1 MRRTLIAHMRWMW
14 LLTLGARFRLG
25 LYITLEVLSIVLGL
39 VFVLWTKK
47 VVDSAVLGNTSFFA
61 MNLWIMALS
70 LLGSVVFRVAAG
82 WINEQMKLEMLINT
96 QQKMLDRQLHA
107 TWQFLNKWSSG
118 DLQVRI
124 QDDAREVVQMAGQ
137 TIWSTL
143 ITLLS
148 LTSFLLLLAWFDL
161 VLALLMLGI
170 SLLFGFAKVYFKKT
184 KALNEQLKSARS
196 EFGHIVQETI
206 QFKLLIR
213 ALSLY
218 PMRWARVEKSLEK
231 VSDLQMSLINF
242 TTFSHG
248 LIRLLASAG
257 FLLAFGWGLYRLH
270 LGLITF
276 GSLTAF
282 LQLVGRI
289 QTPVLTLMAFVPLA
303 IRSRVATDRV
313 MDVMEVEVEPESK
326 PDVLTNLQAIYIDR
340 LSFQYQDEYI
350 ITDFSMTVYKGESV
364 AIMGASGKGKT
375 TFVRLL
381 LGLLEPTRGQIVLET
396 KSSRCALTADHRIN
410 MAYVPQGGKLFRG
423 TVRENLEVMNPL
435 ATAAQVEQAIVL
447 ACAEFVYDLPNGL
460 ETEIG
465 EEGYGLSE
473 GQAQRIAI
481 VRAMLRD
488 CPIWLL
494 DELTSA
500 LDEDTARTM
509 IKRLL
514 EYGKDK
520 IVVLVTHDLEVARQC
535 DKIILL

>member
-1 MRRTLIAHMRWMW
+1 MRWMW

-25 LYITLEVLSIVLGL
+25 LYIALEVISIILGL
-39 VFVLWTKK
+39 IFVLWTKK
-47 VVDSAVLGNTSFFA
+47 VVDSTVVESTSFFTI
-61 MNLWIMALS
+61 NLWIMVFS
-70 LLGSVVFRVAAG
+70 LLGSVVFRVFAG

-96 QQKMLDRQLHA
+96 QQKMLDKQLHA

-137 TIWSTL
+137 TVWSTL
-143 ITLLS
+143 VTLLS
-148 LTSFLLLLAWFDL
+148 LISFLLLLAWFDL
-161 VLALLMLGI
+161 VLALVVLGI
-170 SLLFGFAKVYFKKT
+170 SLLFGFAKTYFKKT

-218 PMRWARVEKSLEK
+218 PTRWTKVEKSLEK
-231 VSDLQMSLINF
+231 VFDLQMSLINF

-248 LIRLLASAG
+248 LIRLLASSG
-257 FLLAFGWGLYRLH
+257 FLLAFCWGLYRLH
-270 LGLITF
+270 LGFITF

-313 MDVMEVEVEPESK
+313 MDIMEVEVEPESK
-326 PDVLTNLQAIYIDR
+326 PYVLTDLQAMYVDR
-340 LSFQYQDEYI
+340 VSFQYQDEYI
-350 ITDFSMTVYKGESV
+350 ITDFSMAVYKGESV

-381 LGLLEPTRGQIVLET
+381 LGLLEPTKGQIILEAENN
-396 KSSRCALTADHRIN
+396 RCALTADHRIN

-423 TVRENLEVMNPL
+423 TVRENLEVMNPK

-447 ACAEFVYDLPNGL
+447 ACAEFIYDLPNGL

-465 EEGYGLSE
+465 EEGYGVSE

-488 CPIWLL
+488 CPVWLL
-494 DELTSA
+494 DELTSS
-500 LDEDTARTM
+500 LDEDTAQTM

-520 IVVLVTHDLEVARQC
+520 IVILVTHDLEVARQC
-535 DKIILL
+535 DKTILL

>member
-1 MRRTLIAHMRWMW
+1 MQRTLIEHMRWMW

-25 LYITLEVLSIVLGL
+25 LYVTLEVMSIGLGL

-47 VVDSAVLGNTSFFA
+47 VVDSTVLGNTAFFS
-61 MNLWIMALS
+61 MNLWIMVFS
-70 LLGSVVFRVAAG
+70 LLGSVVFRVFAG
-82 WINEQMKLEMLINT
+82 WINEQMKLDMLLST
-96 QQKMLDRQLHA
+96 QQKMLDKQLHA

-137 TIWSTL
+137 SIWSTFV
-143 ITLLS
+143 TLLS
-148 LTSFLLLLAWFDL
+148 LISFLLLLAWFDV
-161 VLALLMLGI
+161 VLALLMLSV
-170 SLLFGFAKVYFKKT
+170 SLLFGVAKVYFKKT
-184 KALNEQLKSARS
+184 KALNEELKSARS
-196 EFGHIVQETI
+196 EFGQVVQETV

-213 ALSLY
+213 ALSIY
-218 PMRWARVEKSLEK
+218 PTRWARIEKSLEK
-231 VSDLQMSLINF
+231 ILGLQMGLINF
-242 TTFSHG
+242 STFSHG
-248 LIRLLASAG
+248 LLRLLASAG

-289 QTPVLTLMAFVPLA
+289 QAPVLTLMAFVPLA

-313 MDVMEVEVEPESK
+313 MDVMEVPIEPELK
-326 PDVLTNLQAIYIDR
+326 PEVLPDLQAIYMDK
-340 LSFQYQDEYI
+340 LSFQYQEECI
-350 ITDFSMTVYKGESV
+350 ISDFSMAVYKGESI
-364 AIMGASGKGKT
+364 AIMGPSGKGKT

-381 LGLLEPTRGQIVLET
+381 LGLLEPTAGQVVLET
-396 KSSRCALTADHRIN
+396 KNSRCGLTADHRIN

-423 TVRENLEVMNPL
+423 TVRENLEVMNPE
-435 ATAAQVEQAIVL
+435 ATATQVERAIVL
-447 ACAEFVYDLPNGL
+447 GCAEFVYDLPNGL

-473 GQAQRIAI
+473 GQAQRIAV

-488 CPIWLL
+488 CPVWLF

-500 LDEDTARTM
+500 LDEDTAQLM

-520 IVVLVTHDLEVARQC
+520 IVILVTHDIEIAKQC

>member
-148 LTSFLLLLAWFDL
+148 LISFLLLLAWFDL

-326 PDVLTNLQAIYIDR
+326 PDVLTDLQAIYIDR